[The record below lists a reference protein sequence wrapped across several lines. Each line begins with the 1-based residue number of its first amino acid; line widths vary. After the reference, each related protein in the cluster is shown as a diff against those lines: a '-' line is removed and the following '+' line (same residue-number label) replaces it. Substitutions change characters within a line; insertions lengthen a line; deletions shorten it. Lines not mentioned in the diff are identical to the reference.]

1 MAAVLLG
8 YLADSNEPLTVGEVK
23 SNSRIMHSAEDA
35 FIESIIIPAA
45 RRLAEGRAGA
55 AIRPARYSDVLPSL
69 GHYPLSLGKVYE
81 IEAVEVAGQALDV
94 GAYSLIDLGR
104 EQLIDAPGFVGATAK
119 VTFKA
124 GIRDWKDEPGV
135 KAWLLLAAGW
145 FYEQRELFVKGE
157 AVQEMPRSFADGL
170 LDSISQPTRF

>member
-8 YLADSNEPLTVGEVK
+8 YLPDSDEPLTVEEVK
-23 SNSRIMHSAEDA
+23 SNSRIMHSAEDV

-45 RRLAEGRAGA
+45 RKLAEGRAGA
-55 AIRPARYSDVLPSL
+55 AIRPARYWDVLPSL
-69 GHYPLSLGKVYE
+69 SYYPLSLGKVYE
-81 IEAVEVAGQALDV
+81 VEMVEVAGQALSGD
-94 GAYSLIDLGR
+94 AFSMIDLGR
-104 EQLIDAPGFVGATAK
+104 EQIIDAPGFAGATAK

-124 GIRDWKDEPGV
+124 GIPDISKEPGV
-135 KAWLLLAAGW
+135 RAWLLLAAGW

-157 AVQEMPRSFADGL
+157 PVQQMPRSFVDGL

>member
-8 YLADSNEPLTVGEVK
+8 YLADSKEPMTVEEVK
-23 SNSRIMHSAEDA
+23 SNSRIMHAAEDA
-35 FIESIIIPAA
+35 LIENVIIPAA
-45 RRLAEGRAGA
+45 RKLAEVRAGA

-69 GHYPLSLGKVYE
+69 GRYPLSLAKVYE
-81 IEAVEVAGQALDV
+81 VEAVEVAGQVLDA
-94 GAYSLIDLGR
+94 GAYSLVDLGR
-104 EQLIDAPGFVGATAK
+104 EQLIDAPGFSGATAK

-124 GIRDWKDEPGV
+124 GITDMQSEPGV

-170 LDSISQPTRF
+170 LASISQPTRF

>member
-8 YLADSNEPLTVGEVK
+8 YLADSNEPLTVDEVK
-23 SNSRIMHSAEDA
+23 RNSRIMHAAEDEV
-35 FIESIIIPAA
+35 IENIIIPAA
-45 RRLAEGRAGA
+45 RKLAEGRAGA

-69 GHYPLSLGKVYE
+69 GRYPLSLGKVYE
-81 IEAVEVAGQALDV
+81 VEAVEVAGQALDAN
-94 GAYSLIDLGR
+94 AYSLIDLGR
-104 EQLIDAPGFVGATAK
+104 EQLIDAPGFVGVTAK

-124 GIRDWKDEPGV
+124 GIPDLKNEPGV

-145 FYEQRELFVKGE
+145 LYEQRELFVKGE

-170 LDSISQPTRF
+170 LDAISQPTRF